1 MDAGSWDERYAA
13 AERVWSVGPNQFV
26 AAELAGLPAGAALDL
41 GCGEG
46 RNAIWL
52 ARRGWTVTALDF
64 SAVAVE
70 RGRRAAGDLPITW
83 QVGDALTAPL
93 PRVDLVVIAYLQ
105 LPAGQRRT
113 AVRRAFAALNPGG
126 TFFAVAHDSTNLAEG
141 TGGPQDPEV
150 LYTAEDLLSDLE
162 DEPLTV
168 VRAERVPRTVS
179 QPDDHG
185 GGPDLT
191 AWDALVR
198 LIRG

>member
-1 MDAGSWDERYAA
+1 MDAGVWDERYAA

-26 AAELAGLPAGAALDL
+26 AAELAGLTAGTALDL

-52 ARRGWTVTALDF
+52 ARRGWTVTAVDF

-70 RGRRAAGDLPITW
+70 RGRRTAGDLPISW
-83 QVGDALTAPL
+83 QVGDVLTAPL
-93 PRVDLVVIAYLQ
+93 PRVELVVVAYLQ

-113 AVRRAFAALNPGG
+113 ALRRAFAALNPGG
-126 TFFAVAHDSTNLAEG
+126 TFLAVAHDSTNLAEG

-150 LYTAEDLLSDLE
+150 LYTAEDVLSDLE
-162 DEPLTV
+162 DEPLAV
-168 VRAERVPRTVS
+168 VRAERVPRIVS
-179 QPDDHG
+179 QPDGHRG
-185 GGPDLT
+185 RPDLT

-198 LIRG
+198 LTRG